1 MTDRIIAL
9 IDMDCFYC
17 QVEARENP
25 ELQGKPVCVVQ
36 YKDYKGGGIIAV
48 NYEARKFGVTRQ
60 MRGDDA
66 KQKCP
71 DIICARVPESRGKAD
86 LTRYRNAGREV
97 IQVLLQFGCVVER
110 ASIDEAYIDLTAI
123 VLDKMSHMKV
133 TKEKLPNSFI
143 VGYED
148 NTEVWLQNTF
158 NSNDLKTDDVKLAI
172 GAAIVEEMRAEVYNQ
187 TGFRCSAGIGHNK
200 VLAKLICSLH
210 KPNKQTV
217 LPHSQVKSYFATVN
231 LNKVRGLGGKLGDAI
246 SEALECQTMGELAQ
260 ISILDLRRHFDEK
273 TTTWLF
279 NLARGVEHEEVKE
292 RDLPKSIG
300 CSKNFRGKELLDT
313 RAKME
318 FWIGN
323 LCEEVAERLV
333 KDQEEHV
340 RVAKTLTVSMSS
352 DKEGTI
358 TRSGPLFS
366 YDPIKMKAQALQ
378 LHFKTNELPGTD
390 PNWRPKVCNVLI
402 SASKF
407 ADSSKENTQSIH
419 TFFKTTEKEVVT
431 ENDAIIP
438 STSKTIEEAVIASG
452 SKKPIVETVACE
464 KCGKEVS
471 PFELPEHL
479 DYHLALELQAQLK
492 QQERQERQH
501 LATKSIIHS
510 PQSSGQGSGSS
521 SNVSGNNK
529 RKGHHHQPSPSS
541 LQDAKK
547 QKTISSFFT
556 KK

>member
-17 QVEARENP
+17 QVETRENP

-86 LTRYRNAGREV
+86 LTKYRNAGREV

-143 VGYED
+143 VGFED
-148 NTEVWLQNTF
+148 NTEAWLQNTF

-217 LPHSQVKSYFATVN
+217 LPHSQVKSYFAKVN

-246 SEALECQTMGELAQ
+246 SESLECQTMGDLAQ

-300 CSKNFRGKELLDT
+300 CSKNFRGKEVLDS

-333 KDQEEHV
+333 KDQEEHI

-378 LHFKTNELPGTD
+378 LHAKTNELPSTD

-419 TFFKTTEKEVVT
+419 TFFKTTEKQIT
-431 ENDAIIP
+431 ENVMI
-438 STSKTIEEAVIASG
+438 IEEQAV
-452 SKKPIVETVACE
+452 SKKPIVELVACE

-492 QQERQERQH
+492 QQERQERQQQH
-501 LATKSIIHS
+501 LATKSIIHP
-510 PQSSGQGSGSS
+510 PQS
-521 SNVSGNNK
+521 VSGNNK
-529 RKGHHHQPSPSS
+529 RKGHHQPSPSS
-541 LQDAKK
+541 MQEAKK